1 MIQFT
6 LLIECALMRRSH
18 IVFAACVGLLVVA
31 APGTAQSPERYRIR
45 LTTVPMDGGMRNTVA
60 GSGSA
65 SATLAGAKL
74 SVTGTFDGLKSPATT
89 ATLNG
94 GAARGVRGNPI
105 ADLQVT
111 KSTKG
116 AISGATDLT
125 AEQVKALRDGHL
137 YIEVA
142 SEKAPEGN
150 LWGWI
155 LK

>member
-1 MIQFT
+1 MRKSYI
-6 LLIECALMRRSH
+6 LLPVC
-18 IVFAACVGLLVVA
+18 FGLLLFA
-31 APGTAQSPERYRIR
+31 SAGTSQTPERFKVR

-65 SATLAGAKL
+65 TATLTGAKL
-74 SVTGTFDGLKSPATT
+74 SVTGTFDGLKSPAT
-89 ATLNG
+89 AAKLNAG
-94 GAARGVRGNPI
+94 LARGVRGYAIGNLEI
-105 ADLQVT
+105 T

-116 AISGATDLT
+116 SISGSVDLT
-125 AEQVKALRDGHL
+125 AAQVKGLRDGHL

>member
-1 MIQFT
+1 
-6 LLIECALMRRSH
+6 MRRFH
-18 IVFAACVGLLVVA
+18 ILLAACVGLLAIA
-31 APGTAQSPERYRIR
+31 ASGTAQSPERFKVR

-60 GSGSA
+60 GFGSA
-65 SATLAGAKL
+65 SATLTGAKL

-89 ATLNG
+89 AQVHSG
-94 GAARGVRGNPI
+94 VARGVRGDSI
-105 ADLQVT
+105 GSLDVS

-116 AISGATDLT
+116 SLSGSVDLT
-125 AEQVKALRDGHL
+125 PEQVKGLRDGHL

-150 LWGWI
+150 LWGWL

>member
-1 MIQFT
+1 M
-6 LLIECALMRRSH
+6 LLAVCA
-18 IVFAACVGLLVVA
+18 GLLWLA
-31 APGTAQSPERYRIR
+31 APGASQTPERYKVR

-60 GSGSA
+60 GAGSA

-74 SVTGTFDGLKSPATT
+74 SITGSFDGLKSPAT
-89 ATLNG
+89 AARLHSG
-94 GAARGVRGNPI
+94 VARGVRGDSVGELTVSK
-105 ADLQVT
+105 A
-111 KSTKG
+111 TKG
-116 AISGATDLT
+116 AISGSVDLT
-125 AEQVKALRDGHL
+125 PDQVKGLREGRL

>member
-1 MIQFT
+1 M
-6 LLIECALMRRSH
+6 LL
-18 IVFAACVGLLVVA
+18 AACLGVLALA
-31 APGTAQSPERYRIR
+31 ALAASQAPERYKIR

-60 GSGSA
+60 GYGSA
-65 SATLAGAKL
+65 TATLAGSKL
-74 SVTGTFDGLKSPATT
+74 TIAGTFDGLKSPAT
-89 ATLNG
+89 AAKLNAG
-94 GAARGVRGNPI
+94 LARGVRGDSIGN
-105 ADLQVT
+105 LEVS

-116 AISGATDLT
+116 SISGSIDLSE
-125 AEQVKALRDGHL
+125 AQVKGLRAGHL

>member
-1 MIQFT
+1 
-6 LLIECALMRRSH
+6 MRKSY
-18 IVFAACVGLLVVA
+18 IVFAVCAGLLSLA
-31 APGTAQSPERYRIR
+31 SPGASQNPERYKVR

-60 GSGSA
+60 GFGSA

-74 SVTGTFDGLKSPATT
+74 TIAGTFDGLKSPATT
-89 ATLNG
+89 ARLNAG
-94 GAARGVRGNPI
+94 VARGVRGDSIGNL
-105 ADLQVT
+105 DVT

-116 AISGATDLT
+116 SISGTLELT
-125 AEQVKALRDGHL
+125 PAQLKGLRDGHL